1 MNSEEP
7 LEEWARKREER
18 RERTRGR
25 LRAVPLTEGPHR
37 GAHVD
42 PGAPRAIQEFN
53 GADWV
58 TVSIADSLEA
68 AKAILYPPGPVEE
81 RPVPRPTLGQGRGR
95 HRRTAP
101 PKDATS

>member
-7 LEEWARKREER
+7 LETWARKREER
-18 RERTRGR
+18 RERARGR

-37 GAHVD
+37 GTHVD

-53 GADWV
+53 GTEWV
-58 TVSIADSLEA
+58 TVSIADSLDA

-81 RPVPRPTLGQGRGR
+81 RPVPGPALGRGQGP

>member
-81 RPVPRPTLGQGRGR
+81 RPVPRPTSGQGRGR